1 MPVRRLDPIL
11 VDRIAAGEVVERPSS
26 AVKELIENALLRN
39 AATDARRINVDVY
52 DGKVTLSGSVRSWAE
67 KDEAGLA
74 AWGAP
79 GVSSVHNDIN
89 VTY

>member
-1 MPVRRLDPIL
+1 VRYLAGVKGVTNDITVKPGEK
-11 VDRIAAGEVVERPSS
+11 AADL
-26 AVKELIENALLRN
+26 KELIENALLRN